1 MSVFD
6 DSENLKFSDLFR
18 LEIYKINYNV
28 LYDRV
33 QLYPNSEYDSRILKA
48 VYESMDEVSD
58 TFLLRLVKSD
68 TNKISTSMFT
78 RVTQEIEI
86 LKHNIVNRTI
96 PATLY
101 ETPITLDIDWQ
112 SRTIELRA
120 INKLRRMYT
129 IIFSLK
135 YHKR

>member
-33 QLYPNSEYDSRILKA
+33 PLYPNSEYDSRILKA

-58 TFLLRLVKSD
+58 TFLLRLVNGD
-68 TNKISTSMFT
+68 INKISTSIFT

-86 LKHNIVNRTI
+86 LRHNIVNRTI

-101 ETPITLDIDWQ
+101 GTPITLDIDWQ
-112 SRTIELRA
+112 TRTIELRA
-120 INKLRRMYT
+120 INRLKRMYT

-135 YHKR
+135 YHKI